1 MGSTPFGAVIPVTGL
16 NIGFVGEVSRTAD
29 PPVIAAHQAS
39 ATNLLNILFGGPV
52 VLLGDA
58 TGGTWQSVADFIIGA
73 GTPSAPTGGPI
84 VVVPMLQS
92 AKLALYQAMRE
103 DGLNNVTLARKLH
116 LLEGEVRR
124 MIDLDHKT
132 RIGTLEQ
139 ALSRLGRQMA
149 SEVRRAA

>member
-1 MGSTPFGAVIPVTGL
+1 MQFVYPYTVFQSEDGAWQVRFPGVPEALTEGDT
-16 NIGFVGEVSRTAD
+16 EVE
-29 PPVIAAHQAS
+29 AHAL
-39 ATNLLNILFGGPV
+39 ATD
-52 VLLGDA
+52 VLLA
-58 TGGTWQSVADFIIGA
+58 ALGGLVKMKRNIPE
-73 GTPSAPTGGPI
+73 PSAPDAGPV
-84 VVVPMLQS
+84 VVVPMLKS

-103 DGLNNVTLARKLH
+103 DGLNNVTLARKLR